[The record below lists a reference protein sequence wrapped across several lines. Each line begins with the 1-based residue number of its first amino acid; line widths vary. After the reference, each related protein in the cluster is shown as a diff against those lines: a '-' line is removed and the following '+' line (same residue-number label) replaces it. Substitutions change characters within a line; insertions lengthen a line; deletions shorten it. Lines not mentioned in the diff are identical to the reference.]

1 MKKEI
6 IISSAADDVRIAIT
20 EDKRLA
26 ELFLET
32 PDTHRMVGDIY
43 LGKVMKVIP
52 GMNAAFID
60 VGHKQDAFLHFSD
73 IASDSIDEYSN
84 WFDGEDEIDTEDDDD
99 DEEEESSYG
108 GHRSAA
114 SNREN
119 SAPVQAGNPVQ
130 TAETPARPRI
140 RRRFDEQT
148 GQWIVE
154 EVPAEPAPAPQN
166 PQQNRG
172 HENGHNNGHANN
184 GHSNGR
190 GNDRGGD
197 RRGGRND
204 RGRRPMPDR
213 KVNIQ
218 KGQNII
224 VQVTR
229 EPVGKK
235 GVRVT
240 TRVSL
245 PGRFLVLIPFEG
257 RVGVSR
263 KVQSIRERKRLRRL
277 VRSMLPEGFGA
288 IIRTVAENKDEAL
301 IKQDLQSLLDTYKEI
316 EQKAKTENPPTVLF
330 KESSIST
337 SVIRDLFTREVER
350 VIIDNKKL
358 YKEISRYISWAAP
371 GFVDKVKLYEESV
384 PVFDKY
390 GIEREIETTMSRK
403 VYLPSGGYIII
414 EHTEAMVVV
423 DVNSGKCASK
433 ADQELNS
440 LRSNME
446 AAREIARQVRLR
458 DLGGIIVI
466 DFIDVHDDRNKKKI
480 YDEVRKEFRRDRAKS
495 TILQLS
501 DFGLMQITRQ
511 RMRQTIL
518 HSVSEPCP
526 ACGGTG
532 MVQSKHTIMSRIEGW
547 MRRVKT
553 NSKERKLILSVHPFM
568 VDYLNE
574 GFIKRITRL
583 KWKFGLSIKLQPD
596 DTLSVD
602 EYKVFSVKTQ
612 KDITEQYK

>member
-6 IISSAADDVRIAIT
+6 IISSAADDIRIAIT
-20 EDKRLA
+20 EDKKLA

-60 VGHKQDAFLHFSD
+60 VGHKQDGFLHFSD
-73 IASDSIDEYSN
+73 IASDSIDEYSD
-84 WFDGEDEIDTEDDDD
+84 WFGEDDMDVDDE
-99 DEEEESSYG
+99 DEEEP
-108 GHRSAA
+108 AA
-114 SNREN
+114 VG
-119 SAPVQAGNPVQ
+119 AA
-130 TAETPARPRI
+130 ARPAKAEGVVVMRDN
-140 RRRFDEQT
+140 RVFDEKA
-148 GQWIVE
+148 GQWVIERVPVE
-154 EVPAEPAPAPQN
+154 LPLQPEQPKQN
-166 PQQNRG
+166 DNYNQRGRQNGQSHNGQNGEQRG
-172 HENGHNNGHANN
+172 
-184 GHSNGR
+184 GR
-190 GNDRGGD
+190 GN
-197 RRGGRND
+197 
-204 RGRRPMPDR
+204 RGRQQQQPDR
-213 KVNIQ
+213 KVSIQ
-218 KGQNII
+218 KGQNIL

-240 TRVSL
+240 TRISL
-245 PGRFLVLIPFEG
+245 PGRFVVLIPFEG
-257 RVGVSR
+257 RIGVSR
-263 KVQSIRERKRLRRL
+263 KVQSVRERKRLRR
-277 VRSMLPEGFGA
+277 VVKSILPQGFGA

-301 IKQDLQSLLDTYKEI
+301 LQEDIKSLLDTYNEI
-316 EQKAKTENPPTVLF
+316 EKKSKAQEAPIVVF
-330 KESSIST
+330 KESSITT
-337 SVIRDLFTREVER
+337 SVIRDLFTRDVER
-350 VIIDNKKL
+350 VYIDNKKL
-358 YKEISRYISWAAP
+358 FKDISRYIDWAAP
-371 GFVDKVKLYEESV
+371 GMAEKVILYEGKE
-384 PVFDKY
+384 PIFDKF
-390 GIEREIETTMSRK
+390 GIEREIETTMNRK
-403 VYLPSGGYIII
+403 VYLPGGGYIII

-466 DFIDVHDDRNKKKI
+466 DFIDVHDERNKKKI

-532 MVQSKHTIMSRIEGW
+532 MVQSKHMVINSIERW
-547 MRRVKT
+547 LRRVKT
-553 NSKERKLILSVHPFM
+553 NSQEKKFILSLHPLM
-568 VDYLNE
+568 ADYLNE
-574 GFIKRITRL
+574 GMISRLTRM
-583 KWKFGLSIKLQPD
+583 KFRFRLSVKLQPD
-596 DTLSVD
+596 EALSID
-602 EYKVFSVKTQ
+602 EYSFFSVKQQ
-612 KDITEQYK
+612 KDITEAFK

>member
-130 TAETPARPRI
+130 TAETPARTRI

-480 YDEVRKEFRRDRAKS
+480 YDEV
-495 TILQLS
+495 
-501 DFGLMQITRQ
+501 
-511 RMRQTIL
+511 
-518 HSVSEPCP
+518 
-526 ACGGTG
+526 
-532 MVQSKHTIMSRIEGW
+532 
-547 MRRVKT
+547 
-553 NSKERKLILSVHPFM
+553 
-568 VDYLNE
+568 
-574 GFIKRITRL
+574 
-583 KWKFGLSIKLQPD
+583 
-596 DTLSVD
+596 
-602 EYKVFSVKTQ
+602 
-612 KDITEQYK
+612 